1 MKGVRAVK
9 KLGLVMVLLGILC
22 ILAFML
28 YSFALEPGIPFLIKL
43 GLLAA
48 TIGLIIIIITL
59 LMEKIFK
66 KRKEDEDD
74 LSQY

>member
-1 MKGVRAVK
+1 MKKVGILMIL
-9 KLGLVMVLLGILC
+9 LGLLC
-22 ILAFML
+22 IMAFAV
-28 YSFALEPGIPFLIKL
+28 YKFALEPEIPFLIKL

-59 LMEKIFK
+59 IAEKFIK